1 MGVLG
6 CPEFFTWH
14 YSFDENEYYFTSIC
28 VSCLYHGIDWIYSV
42 AETIYSYDYK
52 VWYFLFF
59 NSSYDDSFDYFFNVY
74 WYISL
79 NASAFQL
86 FWSVILD
93 SYVFNRLFVLPYTD
107 EWFRSML
114 ASKEISLVFI
124 YHPELSFCYKDLN
137 NYYLSTYFTN
147 PLISLYEWSNAE
159 SYATPIILFPQL
171 ILLIFIAFIFS
182 SFFFSYFTHSSKEGI
197 MIDADYLVSNSSVEA
212 EKEISSYDDMILGV
226 VVLFYVFGWY
236 FFINCWSLI
245 SIMPELILVF
255 YLFPGLYL
263 IIVGI
268 PTFLVYDFGVFFLAY
283 LKGIGATPVFFFEL
297 MYDYIAIIIFYTRIL
312 VQGVRLILML
322 FTYASMHDMVMY
334 FSYYQKMAF
343 ADESFWEEISSIS
356 LTLDSVSYFFLM
368 TLPTRIVYWIY
379 EILHTFFV
387 ITVQFAAFFA
397 IVFWLFLFLYTFFTM
412 EKYEDYLNEKR
423 LKMRNKY
430 KDIYTLKKVK

>member
-1 MGVLG
+1 
-6 CPEFFTWH
+6 
-14 YSFDENEYYFTSIC
+14 
-28 VSCLYHGIDWIYSV
+28 
-42 AETIYSYDYK
+42 
-52 VWYFLFF
+52 
-59 NSSYDDSFDYFFNVY
+59 
-74 WYISL
+74 
-79 NASAFQL
+79 
-86 FWSVILD
+86 
-93 SYVFNRLFVLPYTD
+93 
-107 EWFRSML
+107 
-114 ASKEISLVFI
+114 
-124 YHPELSFCYKDLN
+124 
-137 NYYLSTYFTN
+137 
-147 PLISLYEWSNAE
+147 
-159 SYATPIILFPQL
+159 
-171 ILLIFIAFIFS
+171 
-182 SFFFSYFTHSSKEGI
+182 